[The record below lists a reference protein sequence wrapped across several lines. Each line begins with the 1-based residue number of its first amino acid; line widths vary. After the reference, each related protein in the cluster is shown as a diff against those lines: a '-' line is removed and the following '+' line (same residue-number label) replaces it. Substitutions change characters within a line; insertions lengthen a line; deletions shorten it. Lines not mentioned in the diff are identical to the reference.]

1 MAKGRRRSAV
11 YDSEYQLLIR
21 RVREAREEAGLTQ
34 ADVAEALDRPLS
46 FVSKCELGERRIDP
60 IDLRKFADL
69 YDKPFGYFVPRPR
82 RRAARPANK

>member
-21 RVREAREEAGLTQ
+21 RVREAREEAGMTQ
-34 ADVAEALDRPLS
+34 AEVAAALNRPLS

-69 YDKPFGYFVPRPR
+69 YEKPFEYFIPAPR
-82 RRAARPANK
+82 RRSMKSAAK